1 MIIVDCPS
9 CGAKFRLPAAAADP
23 AGRRV
28 RCSKCAHVWS
38 YVPKTQDQVPDEGM
52 PDTKAPATPPSFSE
66 YVQNADKEAAS
77 GSGAGQRSMADE
89 TGITPLFMSKRAQVK
104 AICLRILGQAKDPVV
119 IRAVSAVV
127 LIWAVSFWILGAAR
141 PVVAGVIPR
150 FQTIYDLMGNHA
162 PPHVYPLVF
171 GDVYS
176 KIEGHTLKIEGHVRN
191 QSGDEKTMPLIVADI
206 QDEGKKSV
214 VPPVPIQVDARF
226 IQSGQKVSFIAQH
239 DIDTKKTIKNIVL
252 KFVDHPLLE
261 APVNPYT
268 DQSQGAGH
276 AKSPSGHEH
285 QDAGTATPHG
295 VPTESH

>member
-38 YVPKTQDQVPDEGM
+38 YVPKTQDQVPDEGIL
-52 PDTKAPATPPSFSE
+52 DAKAPATPSSFSE
-66 YVQNADKEAAS
+66 YVQNADKEAAAGSSS
-77 GSGAGQRSMADE
+77 GGRSMADE
-89 TGITPLFMSKRAQVK
+89 AGITPLFMSKRAQVK
-104 AICLRILGQAKDPVV
+104 TICLRILGQVTDPVV

-214 VPPVPIQVDARF
+214 VPPLPIQVDARF
-226 IQSGQKVSFIAQH
+226 IQSGQEISFTAEHELEIE
-239 DIDTKKTIKNIVL
+239 KPIKNIVL
-252 KFVDHPLLE
+252 QFVDRPLME
-261 APVNPYT
+261 APINPYT
-268 DQSQGAGH
+268 NDDAGH
-276 AKSPSGHEH
+276 AESPPADDNQNVE
-285 QDAGTATPHG
+285 TATPHEA
-295 VPTESH
+295 PAESH

>member
-38 YVPKTQDQVPDEGM
+38 YVPKTQDQVPDEGIL
-52 PDTKAPATPPSFSE
+52 DAKAPATPSSFSE

-89 TGITPLFMSKRAQVK
+89 AGITPLFMSKRAQVK

-119 IRAVSAVV
+119 MRAVSAVV
-127 LIWAVSFWILGAAR
+127 LIWAVSFWILGTAR

-214 VPPVPIQVDARF
+214 VPPLPIQVDARF
-226 IQSGQKVSFIAQH
+226 IQSGQEISFTAEHELEIE
-239 DIDTKKTIKNIVL
+239 KPIKNIVL
-252 KFVDHPLLE
+252 QFVDRPLME
-261 APVNPYT
+261 APINSYT
-268 DQSQGAGH
+268 NHDAGH
-276 AKSPSGHEH
+276 AESPPADHNQNVE
-285 QDAGTATPHG
+285 TATPHEALAE
-295 VPTESH
+295 TH